1 MAERDKL
8 IQFITGVFPMPLP
21 QASAIA
27 GRFQPRSFEKNEFLF
42 KSGRA
47 CNDYLILEDGLALA
61 YTYDLDGNDVT
72 TAFYSSNQVVSEL
85 FSFFKRIP
93 SKENIQ
99 ALTPCTTWGLTFD
112 ELQFVFHNLPEF
124 REFGRTILINAIA
137 ALKQRMLS
145 TLHETAEERYG
156 NLLRTN
162 PDIFQHAPLKQI
174 ASFLGI
180 TDTSLSRIRKEVSRG
195 GRSEK

>member
-8 IQFITGVFPMPLP
+8 IQFIITVFPMPLQ
-21 QASAIA
+21 QAGAIA
-27 GRFQPRSFEKNEFLF
+27 ERFHPRTFEKNEFLF

-47 CNDYLILEDGLALA
+47 CNDYFFLEDGFARA
-61 YTYDLDGNDVT
+61 YTYDLEGNDVT
-72 TAFYSSNQVVSEL
+72 TAFYSGNQVVSEL
-85 FSFFKRIP
+85 FSFFKRVP

-112 ELQFVFHNLPEF
+112 ELQFVFHNMPEF

-156 NLLRTN
+156 SLLRTN
-162 PDIFQHAPLKQI
+162 PDIFRHAPLKQI
-174 ASFLGI
+174 ASYLGI
-180 TDTSLSRIRKEVSRG
+180 TDTSLSRIRKEFAKPG
-195 GRSEK
+195 K